1 MLFHVNLNDLNLN
14 DLKINLQNK
23 NIAPKIS
30 KVKHA
35 EPPTNK
41 VATPPQTNIGYSKLL
56 LNQMWGKKNINKG
69 KQKYK
74 H

>member
-1 MLFHVNLNDLNLN
+1 MLFYVNLN

-23 NIAPKIS
+23 NKAPKIS

-41 VATPPQTNIGYSKLL
+41 VATPPQTKILQTFIKSN
-56 LNQMWGKKNINKG
+56 MGKKEH
-69 KQKYK
+69 KQRKTK
-74 H
+74 I

>member
-1 MLFHVNLNDLNLN
+1 MLFHVILNDLNVT

-23 NIAPKIS
+23 NKAPKIS

-41 VATPPQTNIGYSKLL
+41 VATPPQTKILQTFIKSNV
-56 LNQMWGKKNINKG
+56 GKKNINKG

>member
-1 MLFHVNLNDLNLN
+1 MLFHVILNDLNLT

-23 NIAPKIS
+23 NKAPKIS

-41 VATPPQTNIGYSKLL
+41 VATPPQTKLL
-56 LNQMWGKKNINKG
+56 LNQIWGKKNINKG

>member
-1 MLFHVNLNDLNLN
+1 MLFHVNLN

-23 NIAPKIS
+23 NKAPKIS

-41 VATPPQTNIGYSKLL
+41 VATPPQTKILLL

>member
-1 MLFHVNLNDLNLN
+1 MQQLIQIMLFHVNLN

-23 NIAPKIS
+23 NKAPKIQ

-41 VATPPQTNIGYSKLL
+41 VATQPQTKILQTFIKSN
-56 LNQMWGKKNINKG
+56 MGKKER
-69 KQKYK
+69 KQRKTK
-74 H
+74 I

>member
-1 MLFHVNLNDLNLN
+1 MLFHVILNDLNLT

-23 NIAPKIS
+23 NKASKIS

-41 VATPPQTNIGYSKLL
+41 VATPPQTKILQTY
-56 LNQMWGKKNINKG
+56 
-69 KQKYK
+69 
-74 H
+74 

>member
-1 MLFHVNLNDLNLN
+1 MQIVLFHVNLNDLNLN

-41 VATPPQTNIGYSKLL
+41 VATPPQTKILQTFIKSNV
-56 LNQMWGKKNINKG
+56 GKKEH
-69 KQKYK
+69 KQRKTK
-74 H
+74 I

>member
-1 MLFHVNLNDLNLN
+1 MLFHVILNDLNLT

-23 NIAPKIS
+23 NKASKIS

-41 VATPPQTNIGYSKLL
+41 VATPPQTKILLL
-56 LNQMWGKKNINKG
+56 LNQMWGKKNTNRR